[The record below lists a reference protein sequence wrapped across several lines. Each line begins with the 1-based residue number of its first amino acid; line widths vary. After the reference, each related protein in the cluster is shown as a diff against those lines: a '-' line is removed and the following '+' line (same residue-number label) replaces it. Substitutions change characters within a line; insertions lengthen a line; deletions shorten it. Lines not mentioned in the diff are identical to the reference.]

1 MVIYQKFNSSVPFNF
16 DVREYEDYSFVPNL
30 HRDFELI
37 YVKSGEITVNI
48 ENEEFTVSEGKI
60 ALVLQNEIHS
70 FRTSGA
76 SRIWVAVFSEDFV
89 RDFAEEIKL
98 YRINSHLIEPSDIDA
113 DFLLKNLVFGDR
125 DRLTLSA
132 CLSFACA
139 LFLKQCA
146 EKGVSERKSN
156 RQNELVHGILSYIN
170 EHYLEN
176 IHLEDI
182 AASLGYESHYI
193 SRIFNRFFGKSFT
206 SLVNEYRI
214 YHARSLLRK
223 DSSLTL
229 SEVAFASGFG
239 SLRNFNR
246 AYLSVVGT
254 SPRRKNKE

>member
-1 MVIYQKFNSSVPFNF
+1 MRDGSYFVWFFKGVMSS
-16 DVREYEDYSFVPNL
+16 
-30 HRDFELI
+30 
-37 YVKSGEITVNI
+37 YVK
-48 ENEEFTVSEGKI
+48 
-60 ALVLQNEIHS
+60 
-70 FRTSGA
+70 
-76 SRIWVAVFSEDFV
+76 
-89 RDFAEEIKL
+89 KL

-229 SEVAFASGFG
+229 SEVAFASGFC
-239 SLRNFNR
+239 SLCY
-246 AYLSVVGT
+246 YLMLSGCLRSFLKSVGVLPVKRLKSLT
-254 SPRRKNKE
+254 K